1 MSEPTEDYTVE
12 LDEIKEHFDVI
23 GKCVGCEHTHQGYCR
38 KHSQWSHKINDCGI
52 GVVPKRDK
60 ILKHVV
66 KAAHNAKPVMCSDG
80 RRFESIGQAAKETK
94 INLQKLRRALK
105 SGEVVG
111 KLTFDYVLQER
122 SGQGK

>member
-1 MSEPTEDYTVE
+1 MSEPTEDYMGE

-66 KAAHNAKPVMCSDG
+66 KAAHNAKPVVCSDG
-80 RRFESIGQAAKETK
+80 RRFESICHASIEFKKSSHTFRK
-94 INLQKLRRALK
+94 ILK
-105 SGEVVG
+105 NGGIIG
-111 KLTFDYVLQER
+111 KVTVTLI
-122 SGQGK
+122 